1 MTIHVPRPLNVKA
14 GQYVNVWI
22 PSVSFW
28 SFLQSHPFTIASW
41 TRQEGTTSLDL
52 IIEPRKGLTQKLYA
66 CAEYHKE
73 RSEKATEDLE
83 ERATSAVDLVKH
95 QEGSSTGL
103 ESRRLREALSESIEL
118 KRTGRVEGHGG
129 SLEEGFENT
138 TPSNFGYE
146 SYEGEPQRSDFRLAI
161 FSGPH
166 GKAVSIGDYG
176 KVLMIATGFGIAA
189 QLPYLRE
196 LVSGFNNYQVRTR
209 EIRLVW
215 QLQSFGKYL
224 CPDEIMH

>member
-14 GQYVNVWI
+14 GEYVNVWI

-28 SFLQSHPFTIASW
+28 SFLQSHPFTVASW

-66 CAEYHKE
+66 CAEHYKE
-73 RSEKATEDLE
+73 RSGKATEDSE
-83 ERATSAVDLVKH
+83 EHVSSAADFGRY
-95 QEGSSTGL
+95 QEGSSTAV
-103 ESRRLREALSESIEL
+103 ESRRFQETLSEPIEL
-118 KRTGRVEGHGG
+118 KRTGRVGGHGG

-138 TPSNFGYE
+138 TASNFGYE

-161 FSGPH
+161 FGGPH
-166 GKAVSIGDYG
+166 GTAVSIGDYG

-189 QLPYLRE
+189 QLPYLKE
-196 LVSGFNNYQVRTR
+196 LVSRLNSYQVRTR

-224 CPDEIMH
+224 RPDEIMH